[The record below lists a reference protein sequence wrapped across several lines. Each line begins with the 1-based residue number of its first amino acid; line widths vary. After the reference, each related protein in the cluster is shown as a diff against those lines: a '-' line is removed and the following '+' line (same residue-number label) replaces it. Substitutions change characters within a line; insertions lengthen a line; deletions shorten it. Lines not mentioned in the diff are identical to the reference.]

1 MSKEEFLTTLAN
13 KLQEGMTS
21 SQIEEQ
27 IRYYSGYIDG
37 ETARGRLES
46 EVLAELG
53 DPVLLARTLLD
64 AKGAKEYI
72 PEEQPVQRE
81 EKSGFYH
88 GSFSTGSCLPLVLTA
103 AAVICILLWLV
114 GSIFRILS
122 PILVPLL
129 LIAILVSLWKKR

>member
-37 ETARGRLES
+37 EMARGRLES

-81 EKSGFYH
+81 EKSGFYDV
-88 GSFSTGSCLPLVLTA
+88 FFWTC
-103 AAVICILLWLV
+103 
-114 GSIFRILS
+114 
-122 PILVPLL
+122 
-129 LIAILVSLWKKR
+129 